1 MIRLRLCFALKGHD
15 PPSNRALPEAALKG
29 GKSILVGPSAPGT
42 IAAKSD
48 GTEAFP
54 PLQAAGPRSSRRPVC
69 GTPALAFL
77 CNPRPAPDPRLHRQP
92 INSHPSANSQRENQR
107 RIFPGVEQC
116 NMPQGGCCVI
126 QIFQERFLGRPDI
139 VVRTQSGYLET
150 SWETRPDSTAEESRR
165 IRVHEKLQ
173 FLHSRALGG
182 FESCRWTDG
191 PAAELP
197 SPS

>member
-15 PPSNRALPEAALKG
+15 PPSNRALPQAALKG

-107 RIFPGVEQC
+107 RIFPMGRTLRRGTTAGWRDRCVSSGRAS
-116 NMPQGGCCVI
+116 QGRCLRRLVGQGFHSTLSTTREPGAKSFVC
-126 QIFQERFLGRPDI
+126 RNTSPHRPKC
-139 VVRTQSGYLET
+139 SGT
-150 SWETRPDSTAEESRR
+150 GIIMTFSTAS
-165 IRVHEKLQ
+165 
-173 FLHSRALGG
+173 
-182 FESCRWTDG
+182 G
-191 PAAELP
+191 PP
-197 SPS
+197 SPRGVINE